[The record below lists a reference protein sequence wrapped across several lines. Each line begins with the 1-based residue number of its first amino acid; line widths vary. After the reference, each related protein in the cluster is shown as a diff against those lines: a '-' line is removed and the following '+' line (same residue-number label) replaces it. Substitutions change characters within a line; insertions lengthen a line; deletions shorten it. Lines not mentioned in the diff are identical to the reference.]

1 MNNTLPPRLRF
12 GAFELDV
19 QSGELHKSGQG
30 IALAKRPFQILRVLV
45 EHAGAITTR
54 EEIQQQLWPNDTAAE
69 FDSGIN
75 AAIEELRVALG
86 DSADNPKYIETVAR
100 RGYRL
105 LVAVERTESTSCEGV
120 VAVKPDP
127 ACLTGQTFSQYRVLG
142 IVGSGGMG
150 VVYEAE
156 DLKLGRRVA
165 LKFLPQKPGHDARAL
180 ERFEREAR
188 AASALEHPNI
198 CPIYQFGEHEGQ
210 PFIVMQLLRGQT
222 LKGCLAA
229 VRKQGPASSAGKGI
243 ACSIRC

>member
-12 GAFELDV
+12 GVFELDL
-19 QSGELHKSGQG
+19 QSGELHKSGQR
-30 IALAKRPFQILRVLV
+30 IALQERPFQILRILV

-54 EEIQQQLWPNDTAAE
+54 EEIQQQLWPNDTMAE
-69 FDSGIN
+69 VDSGIN

-86 DSADNPKYIETVAR
+86 DSAGNPKYIETVAR

-105 LVAVERTESTSCEGV
+105 LVAVERNESTSSSEGAV
-120 VAVKPDP
+120 TVKPDP

-165 LKFLPQKPGHDARAL
+165 LKFLP
-180 ERFEREAR
+180 
-188 AASALEHPNI
+188 
-198 CPIYQFGEHEGQ
+198 
-210 PFIVMQLLRGQT
+210 
-222 LKGCLAA
+222 
-229 VRKQGPASSAGKGI
+229 
-243 ACSIRC
+243 